1 MEVPPVFV
9 INLARDT
16 ARRDHM
22 RAALGRVGLDGEFVA
37 AVDGRTL
44 TPADRAMVDQ
54 ARTKLVYGNDLLD
67 NEIGCY
73 LSHYRLWQRMI
84 DQNIEV
90 ALILE
95 DDLEISPDL
104 PALVGELLADPDP
117 PWLVVRLDSLRT
129 QLHTPPSRR
138 FTGRPVRQL
147 AHGTLFQLDV
157 HVLGLGAYLIRREA
171 ARRMLAHGRRIFMP
185 IDQTMDRFWENGLVP
200 FIVRPFPVRQRA
212 DLASRI
218 GARPAG
224 RHRGLSPAW
233 RLRRRLQRVRDS
245 LAKRL
250 FTWRLFLSRRS

>member
-1 MEVPPVFV
+1 MAFPPVFV

-16 ARRDHM
+16 DRAAHM
-22 RAALGRVGLDGEFVA
+22 RAALAQIGLAGEFIE
-37 AVDGRTL
+37 AVDGRAL
-44 TPADRAMVDQ
+44 TPADRAMVDP
-54 ARTKLVYGNDLLD
+54 ARTRLVYGNDLLD

-73 LSHYRLWQRMI
+73 LSHYRLYQRMI
-84 DQNIEV
+84 DENIEV
-90 ALILE
+90 ALIME
-95 DDLEISPDL
+95 DDLDISPDL
-104 PALVGELLADPDP
+104 PALVTELLADPDP

-129 QLHTPPSRR
+129 QLHAPPSRR
-138 FTGRPVRQL
+138 FAGRAVRHL
-147 AHGTLFQLDV
+147 AHGTLFRLDV

-171 ARRMLAHGRRIFMP
+171 AARMLAHGRRIFMP

-200 FIVRPFPVRQRA
+200 FVVRPFPVRQRA

-224 RHRGLSPAW
+224 RHRGLSLAW

-250 FTWRLFLSRRS
+250 FNLRRS